1 MPMKASLIEEVL
13 PLTPLQEGLWFHA
26 NYDRSRA
33 DVYVGQWVLGLRGP
47 LDLDALRHAA
57 RELVRCHANLR
68 AAFVQRRGGE
78 LAQIVVR
85 EVDVPWRFVDL
96 SEEPAAVEKRVSVLT
111 DEERERPFAM
121 TTAPLLRFAVI
132 KLAPGVHRLV
142 LTVHHILIDGWS
154 APLLLQRLFELYQEG
169 RPGRVPAGD
178 VRPYRDYLG
187 WLDRQDHEATERA
200 WLEELRG
207 VEGPTL
213 IAPEHDGA
221 GGRRESL
228 ELTVPAEA
236 TERLAGY
243 ARASGLTLNTVL
255 QGVWGVMLAGRTNR
269 DDVVFGATVS
279 GRPAEIPDV
288 DRMIGLFVN
297 TIPIR
302 VRCHPRQTWNETLR
316 ALWAAQ
322 SRLLSHHHL
331 RLGRI
336 QQRLGMGP
344 LFDTAYSF
352 QSYPDGF
359 GETSAVAGELTVEV
373 LSAQDGT
380 HYPLA
385 LQAAPGPELRMRLA
399 YAPDLMDRSVVDSIS
414 DQLATSLVELPD
426 SAARSVG
433 TARLLSPAEL
443 DRLRQEWAET
453 DTHLPATSLTRL
465 VEARAAGRPAHPAVV
480 TATETLTYQ
489 ELNERANRL
498 ARLLTARGA
507 GPERVVALLLERSA
521 DMVVAMLA
529 VIKAG
534 ACYLPLNADEIDPRT
549 ARMVADSEPLCVIT
563 HEALAPRLADLGA
576 PLLVLDSSST
586 AETLAGQLGDDLS
599 DDELITPVFPHT
611 TLYVTYTSG
620 STGRPK
626 AIMNTHENLVALV
639 LDRDWR
645 NGSQEKVLG
654 HSPPAFDATAYETWV
669 PLALGGTIV
678 LTPPGR
684 FDPAEARRLIRRHGV
699 TGMFLTAKLLTAM
712 VEDDPACLTGLR
724 EVWSGG
730 EAARAATFHRALS
743 EVPGLK
749 VVNVYGP
756 TETAVYAT
764 RKTVTDPGS
773 VGKTVPIGT
782 AMDNTRVHVLDAAL
796 RPVPAGVVGE
806 ICIAGAGLA
815 RGYRGRPGQTAERF
829 VADPFGPPGSRMYR
843 TGDLGLRRPDGEL
856 EFAGRADHQ
865 VKIRGHRVE
874 PAEVEAAFLDLPEIS
889 QVAVV
894 VHEHRPGDRR
904 LVAYAVPRDG
914 RTADPVSL
922 RHRAGQSLPHYLA
935 PAAVVL
941 VEHLPLTTNGKLD
954 RDALPMPDFG
964 AELRGGAPSTDDQR
978 AMCAL
983 FAEILG
989 VDEVGLEDDFFDLG
1003 GDSLTAIRLAN
1014 GIRRDLG
1021 VEVGIHQ
1028 IFETPG
1034 VAALAACLRTAPPAK
1049 PRLRP
1054 RQSQVTSLESS

>member
-1 MPMKASLIEEVL
+1 MKASLIEEVL

-47 LDLDALRHAA
+47 LDLDALRQAA
-57 RELVRCHANLR
+57 HELVRRHGNLR

-78 LAQIVVR
+78 LAQLVVR
-85 EVDVPWRFVDL
+85 EVEVPWRFVDL
-96 SEEPAAVEKRVSVLT
+96 SDDPASAERSLAKLT
-111 DEERERPFAM
+111 DEERELPFTM
-121 TTAPLLRFAVI
+121 TAAPLLRFALI
-132 KLAPGVHRLV
+132 KLGSGVHRLV

-154 APLLLQRLFELYQEG
+154 APLLLQELFELYHDE
-169 RPGRVPAGD
+169 RRSRVRSGE
-178 VRPYRDYLG
+178 VLPYRDYLS

-207 VEGPTL
+207 IEGPTL
-213 IAPEHDGA
+213 IAPAHDGA

-228 ELTVPAEA
+228 DLTLPAEA
-236 TERLAGY
+236 TGRLIGY

-255 QGVWGVMLAGRTNR
+255 QGVCGVTLAARTNR
-269 DDVVFGATVS
+269 DDAVFGATVS
-279 GRPAEIPDV
+279 GRPAEIPNV

-297 TIPIR
+297 TIPVR
-302 VRCHPRQTWNETLR
+302 VRCRPQQTWSETLR

-331 RLGRI
+331 RLSRI
-336 QQRLGMGP
+336 QQQLGMGP

-359 GETSAVAGELTVEV
+359 GEAAAVAGELVVEV
-373 LSAQDGT
+373 LSADDGT

-385 LQAAPGPELRMRLA
+385 IQAAPGPELRMRLA
-399 YAPDLMDRSVVDSIS
+399 YAPDLLDRSVVDSIG
-414 DQLATSLVELPD
+414 DQMASSLTDLPD
-426 SAARSVG
+426 SGGRCVG
-433 TARLLSPAEL
+433 TARLLSGAEL
-443 DRLRQEWAET
+443 DRLRQDWAHA
-453 DTHLPATSLTRL
+453 DAPLPAGSLTRL
-465 VEARAAGRPAHPAVV
+465 VEAQAAGTPAQPAVV
-480 TATETLTYQ
+480 TETGTLTYQ

-507 GPERVVALLLERSA
+507 GPERIVALILERSA

-549 ARMVADSEPLCVIT
+549 ARMVADSDPLCVIT
-563 HEALAPRLADLGA
+563 HETLAPRLADLEA
-576 PLLVLDSSST
+576 PLLVLDSSPT
-586 AETLAGQLGDDLS
+586 AEALAGQLSGNLS
-599 DDELITPVFPHT
+599 DDELTTRVRPHT
-611 TLYVTYTSG
+611 SLYVTYTSG

-626 AIMNTHENLVALV
+626 AIVNTHENLVALV
-639 LDRDWR
+639 LDRVWR

-669 PLALGGTIV
+669 PLARGGTIV
-678 LTPPGR
+678 LTSPGR
-684 FDPAEARRLIRRHGV
+684 FDPAEAARLIRRHGA
-699 TGMFLTAKLLTAM
+699 TAMFLTAKLFTAM
-712 VEDDPACLTGLR
+712 VEDDPGCLAGLH

-730 EAARAATFHRALS
+730 EAARVSTFDRALR
-743 EVPGLK
+743 EVPGLS

-756 TETAVYAT
+756 TETAVFAT
-764 RKTVTDPGS
+764 RRTFSDAGHLGT
-773 VGKTVPIGT
+773 TVPIGT
-782 AMDNTRVHVLDAAL
+782 AMDNTRVYVLDAAL
-796 RPVPAGVVGE
+796 RPLPAGVVGE
-806 ICIAGAGLA
+806 IYIAGAGLA
-815 RGYRGRPGQTAERF
+815 RGYRGQPGQTAERF
-829 VADPFGPPGSRMYR
+829 VADPLGPPGSRMYR
-843 TGDLGLRRPDGEL
+843 TGDLGWNRPDGDL

-874 PAEVEAAFLDLPEIS
+874 PAEVEAAFLGLPEVT

-904 LVAYAVPRDG
+904 LVAYVVPRDRHG
-914 RTADPVSL
+914 ADASSL
-922 RHRAGQSLPHYLA
+922 RSRAGRALPHYLA

-941 VEHLPLTTNGKLD
+941 VADLPLTTNGKLD
-954 RDALPMPDFG
+954 RDALPLPDFG
-964 AELRGGAPSTDDQR
+964 SERRGGSPITDDQR

-989 VDEVGLEDDFFDLG
+989 ADEVGLDDDFFDLG
-1003 GDSLTAIRLAN
+1003 GDSLSAIRLAN

-1034 VAALAACLRTAPPAK
+1034 VAALAACLRTAPTAK

-1054 RQSQVTSLESS
+1054 RQTQVTFLEAP